1 MSYKERLKDFLSRYF
16 TWNWQGY
23 TGSWKLVQ
31 IVDLYP
37 KICLVFGIPVCFVSI
52 ILSILLKSMIP
63 VYVFSSI
70 LIIMILI
77 PILMIFYCEYI
88 ILVFEIL
95 EGFEKIFPKKSC

>member
-37 KICLVFGIPVCFVSI
+37 KICLVLGIIVCFVSVI
-52 ILSILLKSMIP
+52 TSILFKSMIP
-63 VYVFSSI
+63 VYVFASM
-70 LIIMILI
+70 LIIMNLI
-77 PILMIFYCEYI
+77 PVLMIFYCEYM
-88 ILVFEIL
+88 ILVLEIW
-95 EGFEKIFPKKSC
+95 EGFEKIFPKKIC